1 MTGLVGTALA
11 IKRSL
16 DRVLGTMMLLLLGSI
31 IVLILLQISARY
43 LPFVRIQWTEELS
56 RYLFVYLTFI
66 GSALLINQKGH
77 IVVDVLIE
85 RLPRMLRLA
94 TYVLVQV
101 AVLAF
106 LYLFVSGILTLATGS
121 MDTRSSSMT
130 WFSMGYLY
138 WGVWLGGVLM
148 VVYTCLELWVGVL
161 RLTGRRIEG
170 EP

>member
-1 MTGLVGTALA
+1 MTGLLGTALA

-77 IVVDVLIE
+77 IVVDVLID

-106 LYLFVSGILTLATGS
+106 LYLFVSGILTLAVGS
-121 MDTRSSSMT
+121 METRSASMT

-138 WGVWLGGVLM
+138 WGVWLGGALM

-161 RLTGRRIEG
+161 RLTGRRSEG
-170 EP
+170 ER